1 MMGRETTVVS
11 LLLAAL
17 KLLCD
22 LVKESAVGV
31 DKFDKSDLSSEGT
44 MRVVFVE
51 AELMSKVLCLLVWLV
66 TITGEDDVE
75 EVE

>member
-22 LVKESAVGV
+22 LVNESAVGV
-31 DKFDKSDLSSEGT
+31 DKFDKSDLSSG
-44 MRVVFVE
+44 RNNKSSFVE
-51 AELMSKVLCLLVWLV
+51 AELTSELLGLLV
-66 TITGEDDVE
+66 
-75 EVE
+75 